1 MIDLKE
7 KKQELFEKINCS
19 VPEYEA
25 MSDNDIN
32 DLMKVVVKDRY
43 HYLRELIFDLR
54 ASGVI
59 ESEKVYMHKI
69 QSLIDEEKFLIEEID
84 VF

>member
-7 KKQELFEKINCS
+7 KKQDLFEKINCS

-32 DLMKVVVKDRY
+32 YLIKVIVKDRY
-43 HYLRELIFDLR
+43 QHLRELIFDLR

-59 ESEKVYMHKI
+59 VCEKVYLHKI